1 MRRRLV
7 DLNRLY
13 LEHQASRLQAFPGD
27 PPARGPDARRRL
39 DEITDHA
46 IAAFGPDEA
55 HRFLNA
61 ENAVLGGRPSRVAAE
76 SDEGSILVDAEIS
89 RRRIKG
95 ESA

>member
-1 MRRRLV
+1 MRRRLL

-13 LEHQASRLQAFPGD
+13 LEHQASRLQASSGD
-27 PPARGPDARRRL
+27 APAGVPDARRRL

-55 HRFLNA
+55 HRFLDA
-61 ENAVLGGRPSRVAAE
+61 ENAMLGGRPSRIASE
-76 SDEGSILVDAEIS
+76 SYEGSILVDAEIS